1 MKKSSLALC
10 VALLFSQQ
18 GIANET
24 TTQEFND
31 TYRAYVAAVENK
43 QDSSELAKKA
53 FDLGKEIYGE
63 SADNTANLAIN
74 YANSL
79 DKSEQEQRLE
89 LYRTAYEILEKNHG
103 KLSVQVYDSL
113 IGMAESTPSAKR
125 ADTYLDDVIA
135 IAEKQNSD
143 KLVADAKMTAARI
156 LAYKGTGERYY
167 TAKEYLEEADKYYQ
181 ENLPN
186 NAVDRISA
194 DFLVAAFA
202 ENQRKYSTAIER
214 LNHVVS
220 VFDQELDFDHQ
231 TELNAHSKL
240 VHLYEKTGKSDEATK
255 HCLAIAKMVPW
266 KESQEQEPLYRVPP
280 KYPKSKAQRMED
292 GIVVMEFEVTP
303 SGFVDNITVV
313 DSEGGT
319 AFERE
324 AVKAMKKWRY
334 APKFEN
340 GQAIAATS
348 RVQLDF
354 KIKR

>member
-53 FDLGKEIYGE
+53 FELGKEIYGE

-79 DKSEQEQRLE
+79 AKSEQEQRFE

-167 TAKEYLEEADKYYQ
+167 TAKELS
-181 ENLPN
+181 L
-186 NAVDRISA
+186 IH
-194 DFLVAAFA
+194 
-202 ENQRKYSTAIER
+202 I
-214 LNHVVS
+214 
-220 VFDQELDFDHQ
+220 
-231 TELNAHSKL
+231 
-240 VHLYEKTGKSDEATK
+240 
-255 HCLAIAKMVPW
+255 
-266 KESQEQEPLYRVPP
+266 
-280 KYPKSKAQRMED
+280 
-292 GIVVMEFEVTP
+292 
-303 SGFVDNITVV
+303 
-313 DSEGGT
+313 
-319 AFERE
+319 
-324 AVKAMKKWRY
+324 
-334 APKFEN
+334 
-340 GQAIAATS
+340 
-348 RVQLDF
+348 
-354 KIKR
+354 